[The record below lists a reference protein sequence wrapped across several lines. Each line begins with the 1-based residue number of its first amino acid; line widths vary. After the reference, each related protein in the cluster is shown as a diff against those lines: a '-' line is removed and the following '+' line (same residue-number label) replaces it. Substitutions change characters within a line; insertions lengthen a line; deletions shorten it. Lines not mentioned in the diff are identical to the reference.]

1 MYRASAAPNSS
12 SPDGAAAAL
21 DDAPAS
27 DGDGD
32 ADGDDD
38 AGYAGAVPK
47 APRPDDAPVM
57 PEPTP
62 ETSATRIPRPL
73 SAIPQL
79 AVNLSQVPVAVVANT
94 AEKSEEAAATL
105 GATVREAMSYLGA
118 LSRLTSLFLR
128 VWWRR
133 PFGRRA
139 ILEQCEAIGIKSV
152 PIALLILFFVGLVF
166 ALQFGMTLQTMGAV
180 PYVGKVTS
188 LSIMRELGPVF
199 TALVVGGRVGAGIA
213 AEIGSMRVTEQVD
226 AIRALGA
233 DPIKKLV
240 VPRVIA
246 ATIML
251 PIVALFADIIGIIG
265 GMIISYLTFDVSLT
279 LFYKSAITTIHAT
292 DFLSGFVKPFFFGFG
307 IALIGCLEGLTC
319 GQGTE
324 GVGRATTRT
333 VVNVSVMV
341 VLVDFF
347 LTKVFMLIPR
357 I

>member
-1 MYRASAAPNSS
+1 VLTTTTPK
-12 SPDGAAAAL
+12 
-21 DDAPAS
+21 
-27 DGDGD
+27 
-32 ADGDDD
+32 
-38 AGYAGAVPK
+38 GYARLVPDP
-47 APRPDDAPVM
+47 PRPDDEPHHPAPD
-57 PEPTP
+57 
-62 ETSATRIPRPL
+62 ADRAGHRGGRPL
-73 SAIPQL
+73 SVLPQL
-79 AVNLSQVPVAVVANT
+79 AANLSQVPVAVAANT
-94 AEKSEEAAATL
+94 AEMSEEAAATV
-105 GATVREAMSYLGA
+105 GATVREGLAYLGA
-118 LSRLTSLFLR
+118 LSRLTSSFAR
-128 VWWRR
+128 VFWHR

-139 ILEQCEAIGIKSV
+139 ILEQCEAIGVKSV

-213 AEIGSMRVTEQVD
+213 AELGSMKVTEQID
-226 AIRALGA
+226 AIRALGS
-233 DPIKKLV
+233 DPVKKLV

-246 ATIML
+246 ATVML

-265 GMIISYLTFDVSLT
+265 GMIISYLTFDVPLT

-292 DFLSGFVKPFFFGFG
+292 DFAAGFVKPFFFGFG
-307 IALIGCLEGLTC
+307 IAVIGCLEGMTC

-347 LTKVFMLIPR
+347 LTKVFMLLPR

>member
-1 MYRASAAPNSS
+1 VTTTPRPGSDDTTDP
-12 SPDGAAAAL
+12 PKDGARRAL
-21 DDAPAS
+21 S
-27 DGDGD
+27 
-32 ADGDDD
+32 
-38 AGYAGAVPK
+38 
-47 APRPDDAPVM
+47 R
-57 PEPTP
+57 
-62 ETSATRIPRPL
+62 L
-73 SAIPQL
+73 PQL

-94 AEKSEEAAATL
+94 AEQSEEAAATL
-105 GATVREAMSYLGA
+105 GATVREGMAYLGA
-118 LSRLTSLFLR
+118 ISRLSWAFLR
-128 VWWRR
+128 VFWKKPYARA
-133 PFGRRA
+133 A
-139 ILEQCEAIGIKSV
+139 ILEQCEAIGLKSM
-152 PIALLILFFVGLVF
+152 PIATLILFFVGLVF

-213 AEIGSMRVTEQVD
+213 AELGSMKVTEQID

-233 DPIKKLV
+233 DPVRKLV

-246 ATIML
+246 ATVML
-251 PIVALFADIIGIIG
+251 PIVALFADIVGIIG

-279 LFYKSAITTIHAT
+279 LFYESAITTIRAT
-292 DFLSGFVKPFFFGFG
+292 DFASGFMKPFFFGFG
-307 IALIGCLEGLTC
+307 IAVIGCHEGMTC

-347 LTKVFMLIPR
+347 LTKIFTMLPR
-357 I
+357 F

>member
-1 MYRASAAPNSS
+1 
-12 SPDGAAAAL
+12 
-21 DDAPAS
+21 
-27 DGDGD
+27 
-32 ADGDDD
+32 
-38 AGYAGAVPK
+38 VTT
-47 APRPDDAPVM
+47 PRPDDDHAKPA
-57 PEPTP
+57 PTP
-62 ETSATRIPRPL
+62 EVSGSKVPRPL
-73 SAIPQL
+73 SVIPQL

-105 GATVREAMSYLGA
+105 GATVREAMAYVGA
-118 LSRLTSLFLR
+118 LARLSLAFTK
-128 VWWRR
+128 VFWRR
-133 PFGRRA
+133 PFGRAA

-152 PIALLILFFVGLVF
+152 PIAMLILFFVGLVF

-213 AEIGSMRVTEQVD
+213 AEIGSMKVTEQID

-233 DPIKKLV
+233 DPVKKLV

-246 ATIML
+246 ATLML
-251 PIVALFADIIGIIG
+251 PIVALLADIVGIIG

-279 LFYKSAITTIHAT
+279 LFYKSAITTIRAT
-292 DFLSGFVKPFFFGFG
+292 DFASGFVKPFFFGFG
-307 IALIGCLEGLTC
+307 IAIVGCFEGMSC

-333 VVNVSVMV
+333 VVNVSIMV

-357 I
+357 V